1 MTHVL
6 KKLCL
11 ILMLTLAPAS
21 AMAITTEPPQTT
33 LQFVTGTAPD
43 GTTFIGPND
52 TFNLSDGFAVVLGLG
67 GRRTGEG
74 QFAITVSN
82 DLDNAGT
89 FSLTPF
95 GFPITIGFTPTFSF
109 GNTVIETT
117 GPFSSILQPGESL
130 ILTVIH
136 DGARFGGSLGFGVS
150 GSTSIPLPASVWMLV
165 AALGFGGLIRRRR
178 RTSAALP
185 AAA

>member
-33 LQFVTGTAPD
+33 LRFVTGTAPD
-43 GTTFIGPND
+43 GTSFIGPDD
-52 TFNLSDGFAVVLGLG
+52 TFNLSDGFAAVFGFRN
-67 GRRTGEG
+67 GRIPDG
-74 QFAITVSN
+74 QFQINVSN
-82 DLDNAGT
+82 DLDTAGT

-95 GFPITIGFTPTFSF
+95 GFPITIGFTPTFTF

-130 ILTVIH
+130 VLTVIH
-136 DGARFGGSLGFGVS
+136 DDAFFGSLGFGVS
-150 GSTSIPLPASVWMLV
+150 GSTAIPLPASVWMLI

-178 RTSAALP
+178 THSAVP